1 MPLLEKLVRLLEN
14 AFDILEQPDTLLA
27 DFDHLFEQLANVLE
41 EEDFIRTILNIL
53 EQSDSLLE
61 NYSTLSGK

>member
-1 MPLLEKLVRLLEN
+1 LPLLEKLVRLLEN